1 MQNTGLIKEHFLS
14 ERDYDYE
21 VICGKVQGGYPSYYK
36 LPEECTGTQKDQ
48 KATGYCLAMVISS
61 IAEAYWNK
69 TLGIK
74 EEQSESF
81 VYGAFRKIDSVGTGL
96 IATVAL
102 QAWCDIGTIYKK
114 DFNPGLLE
122 MPEVKEFVDKH
133 PELKDIAK
141 RLRLSAYTRLK
152 SNATSTRDEQI
163 KDAITKYGYGLVA
176 INRNHAIQLV
186 GWDDEKDRYILK
198 DSYGTDN
205 GDNGYIYTKKN
216 SIDAVYLPIFE
227 PLPDFPFEDV
237 KENHWC
243 HDTAKSLYYAGYI
256 KGRSGNY
263 LGIDEHIT
271 KGEVL
276 ELIHRV
282 LKAMDTRDKI
292 MNDIANTWREI
303 RG

>member
-21 VICGKVQGGYPSYYK
+21 VICGSVQGGYPTYYK

-69 TLGIK
+69 TLGIE

-81 VYGAFRKIDSVGTGL
+81 VYGAFRKENSTGTGL

-114 DFNPGLLE
+114 DFNPGLME
-122 MPEVKEFVDKH
+122 MPEVKKFVDEH
-133 PELKDIAK
+133 PELKEIAK

-205 GDNGYIYTKKN
+205 GDNGYIYTKKD

-227 PLPDFPFEDV
+227 PVAFPFKDVPEDAWYYEDV
-237 KENHWC
+237 KHMYLAGIMKGTSE
-243 HDTAKSLYYAGYI
+243 DTFEPDKT
-256 KGRSGNY
+256 
-263 LGIDEHIT
+263 IT
-271 KGEVL
+271 RAEAAAL
-276 ELIHRV
+276 CNRI

-292 MNDIANTWREI
+292 MNDIANEWREI

>member
-21 VICGKVQGGYPSYYK
+21 AICGSVQGGYPTYYK

-48 KATGYCLAMVISS
+48 KATSYCLAMVIAS
-61 IAEAYWNK
+61 ISEAYWNR
-69 TLGIK
+69 TLGIN
-74 EEQSESF
+74 EEQSEAF
-81 VYGAFRKIDSVGTGL
+81 IYGAFRSENSQNSGL
-96 IATVAL
+96 VATIAL
-102 QAWCDIGTIYKK
+102 QAWCDIGTVYKK
-114 DFNPGLLE
+114 EFNPGLLE

-141 RLRLSAYTRLK
+141 HLRLSAYTRLK
-152 SNATSTRDEQI
+152 TNAISTRDEQI
-163 KDAITKYGYGLVA
+163 KDAITKHGYGLVA

-227 PLPDFPFEDV
+227 PVAFPFKDVPEDAWYYEDV
-237 KENHWC
+237 KHMFLAGIMNGTSE
-243 HDTAKSLYYAGYI
+243 DTFEPDKP
-256 KGRSGNY
+256 
-263 LGIDEHIT
+263 IT
-271 KGEVL
+271 RAEAAAL
-276 ELIHRV
+276 CNRI

-292 MNDIANTWREI
+292 MNDIANEWREI
-303 RG
+303 KG